1 MRVALIQP
9 PMDSDYPPLSLGS
22 LAAYLAA
29 KGHEPRI
36 FDLQVPAQRAAW
48 PGSLAEF
55 EPRLVGVTAM
65 TPTIA
70 AAAEVGRACKQ
81 AAPDATLVLGGYH
94 VSFLPEETMRR
105 YPAFDLGVVG
115 EGEVTLAELC
125 DRLEASQS
133 PEGIAGLVWRTDC
146 RLKSEIGNLRSEIAL
161 GPPRERIRDL
171 DSLPWPHEHYD
182 LDHYLWYGGYT
193 GRWTFK
199 CASAIVSRGCP
210 FRCRFCASQRFWSH
224 RYLVVSPERVVDE
237 MRWLARHGARS
248 VYFRDSTFN
257 VNRKWLR
264 EFCAAKGRAGVKMR
278 WLCNSRVDTLD
289 EEQLALMAEAGLE
302 ALYFGVESGSQ
313 RILDYYGKGVT
324 VEQTREAFR
333 LCHRHGVATAAYF
346 MIGAPI
352 ETRADI
358 EESRKLAY
366 ELRAKYTYWFI
377 YTPLPGAPLYD
388 DFIERGYKPDFEH
401 FVFSRATIPVGDL
414 APEEL
419 EALHHEL
426 VAEFRRKATR
436 GEVWRRRWEILR
448 SVRSWRDVRHL
459 GRKLARR
466 IGLGGRGQVEG

>member
-29 KGHEPRI
+29 KGHEPRV

-48 PGSLAEF
+48 PRALAEF
-55 EPRLVGVTAM
+55 APRLVGVTAM

-70 AAAEVGRACKQ
+70 AAAEAGRTCKQ
-81 AAPDATLVLGGYH
+81 VLPDATLVLGGYH
-94 VSFLPEETMRR
+94 VSFLPEETMRA

-115 EGEVTLAELC
+115 EGEVALHDVVEALDADGEL
-125 DRLEASQS
+125 EKVN
-133 PEGIAGLVWRTDC
+133 GL
-146 RLKSEIGNLRSEIAL
+146 ILRRGGDVVMA
-161 GPPRERIRDL
+161 PPRERLRDL
-171 DSLPWPHEHYD
+171 DPLPWPHEHYD

-224 RYLVVSPERVVDE
+224 RYLVCSPEHVVDE

-257 VNRKWLR
+257 VNKKWLR
-264 EFCAAKGRAGVKMR
+264 EFCAAKRRAGLRMR

-313 RILDYYGKGVT
+313 RILDYYGKGTT
-324 VEQTREAFR
+324 VEQAREAFR
-333 LCHRHGVATAAYF
+333 LCHKHRVATAAYF

-358 EESRKLAY
+358 EESRRLAH
-366 ELRAKYTYWFI
+366 ELRARYTYWFI

-388 DFIERGYKPDFEH
+388 DFVERGYKPDFEH

-414 APEEL
+414 APQEL
-419 EALHHEL
+419 EALHRQL
-426 VAEFRRKATR
+426 VAEFRRTTTR
-436 GEVWRRRWEILR
+436 GDVWRRRWEIVS

-459 GRKLARR
+459 GRKLLQR
-466 IGLGGRGQVEG
+466 IGVRPQITK

>member
-1 MRVALIQP
+1 MKVALIQP

-22 LAAYLAA
+22 LAAYLAS
-29 KGHEPRI
+29 KGHTPRV
-36 FDLQVPAQRAAW
+36 FDLQVPAQRAEW
-48 PGSLAEF
+48 PRALAEF
-55 EPRLVGVTAM
+55 APQLVGVTAM

-70 AAAEVGRACKQ
+70 AAAEVGRTCKQ
-81 AAPDATLVLGGYH
+81 ALPDATLVLGGYH

-105 YPAFDLGVVG
+105 YPAFDVGVIG
-115 EGEVTLAELC
+115 EGEVTLHELV
-125 DRLEASQS
+125 EALDAGRELDQVS
-133 PEGIAGLVWRTDC
+133 GLILRRGDGLVTT
-146 RLKSEIGNLRSEIAL
+146 
-161 GPPRERIRDL
+161 PPRARIQDL
-171 DSLPWPHEHYD
+171 DALPWPHEHYD
-182 LDHYLWYGGYT
+182 LGHYLWYGGYT

-210 FRCRFCASQRFWSH
+210 FRCRFCASQRFWSK
-224 RYLVVSPERVVDE
+224 RYLVGSPEHVVDE

-257 VNRKWLR
+257 VKRKWLR
-264 EFCAAKGRAGVKMR
+264 EFCAAKRRAGLRMR

-289 EEQLALMAEAGLE
+289 EEQLTLMAEAGLE

-313 RILDYYGKGVT
+313 RILDYYNKGVT

-333 LCHRHGVATAAYF
+333 LCHKYRVATAAYF

-358 EESRKLAY
+358 EESRKLAR

-388 DFIERGYKPDFEH
+388 DFVERGYKPDFEH

-419 EALHHEL
+419 EALHHQL
-426 VAEFRRKATR
+426 VAEFRRKTTR
-436 GEVWRRRWEILR
+436 GDVWRRRWEILR

-466 IGLGGRGQVEG
+466 MGLGGQ